1 MSYAIVIDGVV
12 TNLIRLHPLNAGSF
26 ANAVPTNGLPV
37 AIGDTYA
44 GGKFYHNGEEITLY
58 EPEGDEDM
66 AAALAMLE
74 VRMNG

>member
-1 MSYAIVIDGVV
+1 MNYAVVVDGTVR
-12 TNLIRLHPLNAGSF
+12 NIIKLHPMNASSF
-26 ANAVPTNGLPV
+26 ANAVSTNGLPV

-44 GGKFYHNGEEITLY
+44 GGKFYRNGEEINPH